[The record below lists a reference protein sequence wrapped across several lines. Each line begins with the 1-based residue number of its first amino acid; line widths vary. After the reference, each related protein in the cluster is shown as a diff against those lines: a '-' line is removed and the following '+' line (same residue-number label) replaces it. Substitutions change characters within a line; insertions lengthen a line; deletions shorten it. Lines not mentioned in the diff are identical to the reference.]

1 MVITEPSVS
10 QYQFLPLRVI
20 LQPFAAIRSLQNLT
34 TSVSVS
40 LRLRRIRSA
49 PIGVVW
55 TLSRFFSITSGLAQ
69 FLLLT
74 ASILGVGAMF
84 ASQKISLQK
93 KLQQMTV
100 KEEKEEEQ

>member
-1 MVITEPSVS
+1 MK
-10 QYQFLPLRVI
+10 
-20 LQPFAAIRSLQNLT
+20 
-34 TSVSVS
+34 TSVKIQYFIAVAAFLAAVGFGIAGFIVPPPGEVHDSV
-40 LRLRRIRSA
+40 LYLI
-49 PIGVVW
+49 
-55 TLSRFFSITSGLAQ
+55 AQ

-93 KLQQMTV
+93 TLQQMTV

>member
-1 MVITEPSVS
+1 MKTPVKIQYFIAVAAFLAAVGFGIAGFIVPPPGEVHDSVL
-10 QYQFLPLRVI
+10 YLI
-20 LQPFAAIRSLQNLT
+20 
-34 TSVSVS
+34 
-40 LRLRRIRSA
+40 
-49 PIGVVW
+49 
-55 TLSRFFSITSGLAQ
+55 AQ

>member
-1 MVITEPSVS
+1 MKTTVKIQYFIAVAAFLAAGGFGIAGFIVPPPGEVHDSVL
-10 QYQFLPLRVI
+10 YLI
-20 LQPFAAIRSLQNLT
+20 
-34 TSVSVS
+34 
-40 LRLRRIRSA
+40 
-49 PIGVVW
+49 
-55 TLSRFFSITSGLAQ
+55 AQ

>member
-1 MVITEPSVS
+1 MKTPVKIQYFIAVAAFLAAVGFGIAGFIVPPPGEVHDSVL
-10 QYQFLPLRVI
+10 YLI
-20 LQPFAAIRSLQNLT
+20 
-34 TSVSVS
+34 
-40 LRLRRIRSA
+40 
-49 PIGVVW
+49 
-55 TLSRFFSITSGLAQ
+55 AQ

-84 ASQKISLQK
+84 ASQKMSLQK

>member
-1 MVITEPSVS
+1 MVNVKWSI
-10 QYQFLPLRVI
+10 I
-20 LQPFAAIRSLQNLT
+20 IMK
-34 TSVSVS
+34 TSVKIQYFIAVAAFLAAVGFGIAGFIVPPPGEVHDSV
-40 LRLRRIRSA
+40 LYLI
-49 PIGVVW
+49 
-55 TLSRFFSITSGLAQ
+55 AQ

>member
-1 MVITEPSVS
+1 MK
-10 QYQFLPLRVI
+10 
-20 LQPFAAIRSLQNLT
+20 
-34 TSVSVS
+34 TSVKIQYFIAVAAFLAAVGFGIAGFIVPPPGEVHDSV
-40 LRLRRIRSA
+40 LYLI
-49 PIGVVW
+49 
-55 TLSRFFSITSGLAQ
+55 AQ

-74 ASILGVGAMF
+74 ASILGVGAVF

>member
-1 MVITEPSVS
+1 MK
-10 QYQFLPLRVI
+10 
-20 LQPFAAIRSLQNLT
+20 
-34 TSVSVS
+34 TSVKIQYFIAIAAFLAAVGFGIAGFIVPPPGEVHDSV
-40 LRLRRIRSA
+40 LYLI
-49 PIGVVW
+49 
-55 TLSRFFSITSGLAQ
+55 AQ